1 MGIKDDME
9 NRRAENE
16 SAQLM
21 DTVGTLLAQEVSNNS
36 SIVTLKAQ
44 VKTEVAAD
52 IFNPV
57 AMQNLSGNL
66 SMVQSITDKKA
77 RYKITLNTLH
87 GRVRSVP
94 YKNEIQAVIDTL

>member
-1 MGIKDDME
+1 MGIKDDMI

-21 DTVGTLLAQEVSNNS
+21 ETVGVLLAQEVSNNS
-36 SIVTLKAQ
+36 EIVTLKAL
-44 VKTEVAAD
+44 VKNEVAAD

-57 AMQNLSGNL
+57 AMQSLSGNL

-77 RYKITLNTLH
+77 RYKTTLTTLH

-94 YKNEIQAVIDTL
+94 YKAEIQTVIDTL